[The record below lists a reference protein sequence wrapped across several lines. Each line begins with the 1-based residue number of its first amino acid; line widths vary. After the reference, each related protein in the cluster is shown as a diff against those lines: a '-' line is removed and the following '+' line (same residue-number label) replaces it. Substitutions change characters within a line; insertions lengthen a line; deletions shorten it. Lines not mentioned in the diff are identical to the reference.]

1 MFRRLLDGLGTP
13 FAPGGRLARLW
24 PLWDAPDTFLYTP
37 GKTTAGPAH
46 ARDRLDMKRLM
57 FTVVAALAGTVAMAF
72 YNTGLQANLAIA
84 QGAVPLPGW
93 RTAAIEAL
101 GLGFSPDSILACLAH
116 GGLWY
121 LPVLVVTFAVGG
133 AWEMAFA
140 VIRRHEVSE
149 GFLVTGM
156 LFPLILPPTVPL
168 WQVALGI
175 SFGVVV
181 GKEVFGGSGFNI
193 LNPAL
198 TARAFLFFAYPSD
211 LTGDRIWIA
220 ADTAPDAVSGATWLA
235 RFSLTGPEALA
246 EPFHP
251 AGAAGLSAWDAFL
264 GFLPGSMGETSVL
277 ACLFGAAVL
286 ALTGIGSLRIMLAVA
301 AGTLVMGGLLNL
313 LGSDTNP
320 FLAVP
325 FWWHYLLGGW
335 AFGTVF
341 MATEPVTA
349 PSTNG
354 GRVVYGFLIGVLVVL
369 IRVVNP
375 AYPEG
380 MMLSILL
387 MNVFAPLIDHFA
399 LRSNLRRRTRRAAR
413 GLIPSPGSAG
423 RSGN

>member
-1 MFRRLLDGLGTP
+1 MLRPLLDRLGRP
-13 FAPGGRLARLW
+13 FASGGPLARLW
-24 PLWDAPDTFLYTP
+24 PAWDAMDTFLYTP
-37 GKTTAGPAH
+37 GKATAGPPH

-84 QGAVPLPGW
+84 HGAAPLPGW
-93 RTAAIEAL
+93 RTAVIEAL
-101 GLGFSPDSILACLAH
+101 GVGFSPDSVLASVVH

-133 AWEMAFA
+133 AWEMLFA
-140 VIRRHEVSE
+140 VVRRHEVSE

-181 GKEVFGGSGFNI
+181 GKEIFGGSGFNI

-198 TARAFLFFAYPSD
+198 TARAFLFFAYPAD
-211 LTGDRIWIA
+211 LTGDRIWVA

-235 RFSLTGPEALA
+235 RLSLNGPESLA
-246 EPFHP
+246 ETFHP
-251 AGAAGLSAWDAFL
+251 AGGAGVTPWDAFL

-301 AGTLVMGGLLNL
+301 LGTAVMGGALNL
-313 LGSDTNP
+313 IGSDTNP
-320 FLAVP
+320 FFAVP

-335 AFGTVF
+335 AFGAVF

-349 PSTNG
+349 PSTPG
-354 GRVVYGFLIGVLVVL
+354 AKALYGFLIGVLAVL

-387 MNVFAPLIDHFA
+387 MNVFAPLFDHFA
-399 LRSNLRRRTRRAAR
+399 LRANLRRRARRADRLDATA
-413 GLIPSPGSAG
+413 STA
-423 RSGN
+423 

>member
-1 MFRRLLDGLGTP
+1 MLRPLLDRLGAP
-13 FAPGGRLARLW
+13 FGPGGRLERLW

-57 FTVVAALAGTVAMAF
+57 FVVVAALAGTVAMAF
-72 YNTGLQANLAIA
+72 YNTGLQSNLAISH
-84 QGAVPLPGW
+84 GAAPLPGW
-93 RTAAIEAL
+93 RSALLEAL
-101 GLGFSPDSILACLAH
+101 GVGFSPESVLAAVVH

-121 LPVLVVTFAVGG
+121 LPVLIVTFAVGG
-133 AWEMAFA
+133 AWEMLFA
-140 VIRRHEVSE
+140 VVRRHEVSE

-181 GKEVFGGSGFNI
+181 GKEIFGGSGFNI

-198 TARAFLFFAYPSD
+198 TARAFLFFAYPAEMS
-211 LTGDRIWIA
+211 GDRIWIA
-220 ADTAPDAVSGATWLA
+220 ADTSPDAVSGATWLA
-235 RFSLTGPEALA
+235 RLSLAGPEALA

-251 AGAAGLSAWDAFL
+251 ASGAPVSAWDAFL
-264 GFLPGSMGETSVL
+264 GLVPGSMGETSVL
-277 ACLFGAAVL
+277 ACLFGAVVL
-286 ALTGIGSLRIMLAVA
+286 VATGIGSLRIMLAAA
-301 AGTLVMGGLLNL
+301 AGTLVMALGLNL

-320 FLAVP
+320 FFAVP

-335 AFGTVF
+335 AFGAVF

-354 GRVVYGFLIGVLVVL
+354 ARMGYGFLIGVLVVL

-387 MNVFAPLIDHFA
+387 MNVFAPLLDHFA
-399 LRSNLRRRTRRAAR
+399 LRANLRRRRLRASRIAAAA
-413 GLIPSPGSAG
+413 PG
-423 RSGN
+423 R

>member
-1 MFRRLLDGLGTP
+1 MLRSLLDRVGAA
-13 FAPGGRLARLW
+13 FEPGRPLHRFW

-57 FTVVAALAGTVAMAF
+57 FTVVASLAGTVAMAF

-84 QGAVPLPGW
+84 HGAAPLPGW
-93 RTAAIEAL
+93 RTAVLETL
-101 GLGFSPDSILACLAH
+101 GIGFSPDSLFACAAH
-116 GGLWY
+116 GALWY

-133 AWEMAFA
+133 AWEMLFA
-140 VIRRHEVSE
+140 VVRRHEVSE

-181 GKEVFGGSGFNI
+181 GKEIFGGSGFNI

-198 TARAFLFFAYPSD
+198 TGRAFLFFAYPAD
-211 LTGDRIWIA
+211 LSGDRIWIA

-235 RFSLTGPEALA
+235 RLSLTGPEALTGTL
-246 EPFHP
+246 HP
-251 AGAAGLSAWDAFL
+251 AGGAGISPWDAFL

-277 ACLFGAAVL
+277 ACLFGALVL
-286 ALTGIGSLRIMLAVA
+286 VGTGIGSARILLAVA
-301 AGTLVMGGLLNL
+301 AGTLLMGGALNL
-313 LGSDTNP
+313 IGSDTNP
-320 FLAVP
+320 FFAVP
-325 FWWHYLLGGW
+325 FWWHFLLGGW

-354 GRVVYGFLIGVLVVL
+354 GRLVYGFLIGVLAVL

-399 LRSNLRRRTRRAAR
+399 LRANLRRRRARRAAV
-413 GLIPSPGSAG
+413 
-423 RSGN
+423 

>member
-1 MFRRLLDGLGTP
+1 MLRPLLDRLGRP
-13 FAPGGRLARLW
+13 FAPGSPLARFW
-24 PLWDAPDTFLYTP
+24 PAWDAMDTFLYTP
-37 GKTTAGPAH
+37 GKTTAGPPH

-84 QGAVPLPGW
+84 RGAAPLPGW
-93 RTAAIEAL
+93 RTTVLETL
-101 GLGFSPDSILACLAH
+101 GVGFSPDSVLAAVLH

-133 AWEMAFA
+133 AWEMLFA
-140 VIRRHEVSE
+140 VVRRHEVSE

-181 GKEVFGGSGFNI
+181 GKEIFGGSGFNI

-198 TARAFLFFAYPSD
+198 TARAFLFFAYPAD
-211 LTGDRIWIA
+211 LTGDRIWVA

-235 RFSLTGPEALA
+235 RLSLNGPAALA
-246 EPFHP
+246 ETFHP
-251 AGAAGLSAWDAFL
+251 AGGAGITAWDAFVGL
-264 GFLPGSMGETSVL
+264 IPGSMGETSVL
-277 ACLFGAAVL
+277 ACLFGAVVL
-286 ALTGIGSLRIMLAVA
+286 ALTGIGSLRLMLAVA
-301 AGTLVMGGLLNL
+301 LGTAVMGGALNL
-313 LGSDTNP
+313 VGSDTNP
-320 FLAVP
+320 FFAVP

-335 AFGTVF
+335 AFGAVF

-349 PSTNG
+349 PSTPG
-354 GRVVYGFLIGVLVVL
+354 AKALYGFLIGVLAVL

-387 MNVFAPLIDHFA
+387 MNVFAPLFDHFA
-399 LRSNLRRRTRRAAR
+399 LRANLRRRARRGSTDPVAA
-413 GLIPSPGSAG
+413 AG
-423 RSGN
+423 AS

>member
-1 MFRRLLDGLGTP
+1 MLRPLLDRLGTP
-13 FAPGGRLARLW
+13 FGPDGPLHRLW

-57 FTVVAALAGTVAMAF
+57 FTVVLALLPTVAMAF
-72 YNTGLQANLAIA
+72 YNTGLQANRAIA
-84 QGAVPLPGW
+84 AGGLPLPGW
-93 RTAAIEAL
+93 RADLIEAL
-101 GLGFSPDSILACLAH
+101 GFGFAPESVAAAVVH

-121 LPVLVVTFAVGG
+121 LPVLLVTFAVGG
-133 AWEMAFA
+133 AWEMLFA
-140 VIRRHEVSE
+140 VVRRHEVSE

-156 LFPLILPPTVPL
+156 LLPLILPPTVPL

-175 SFGVVV
+175 SFGVVL
-181 GKEVFGGSGFNI
+181 GKEVFGGSGYNI

-198 TARAFLFFAYPSD
+198 TARAFLFFSYPAD
-211 LTGDRIWIA
+211 LSGDRVWIA

-235 RFSLTGPEALA
+235 RLSLVGPEALL
-246 EPFHP
+246 ERLHP
-251 AGAAGLSAWDAFL
+251 AAAGGVTPWDAFIGL
-264 GFLPGSMGETSVL
+264 IPGSMGETSVL
-277 ACLFGAAVL
+277 ACLLGAVVL
-286 ALTGIGSLRIMLAVA
+286 VATGIGSLRIMVAVA
-301 AGTLVMGGLLNL
+301 AGTLAAGGLLNL
-313 LGSDTNP
+313 VGSAANP
-320 FLAVP
+320 FFAVP
-325 FWWHYLLGGW
+325 FWWHFLLGGW

-354 GRVVYGFLIGVLVVL
+354 GRVVYGLLIGALAVL

-380 MMLSILL
+380 MMLAILL

-399 LRSNLRRRTRRAAR
+399 IRSNVRRRARLAARAA
-413 GLIPSPGSAG
+413 AF
-423 RSGN
+423 RSGDRG

>member
-1 MFRRLLDGLGTP
+1 MLRPLLDRLGRP
-13 FAPGGRLARLW
+13 FAPGGPLARFW
-24 PLWDAPDTFLYTP
+24 PAWDAMDTFLYTP
-37 GKTTAGPAH
+37 GKTTAGPPH

-84 QGAVPLPGW
+84 HGAAPLPGW
-93 RTAAIEAL
+93 RTAVLESL
-101 GLGFSPDSILACLAH
+101 GVGFSPDSVLAAVVH

-133 AWEMAFA
+133 AWEMLFA
-140 VIRRHEVSE
+140 VVRRHEVSE

-181 GKEVFGGSGFNI
+181 GKEIFGGSGFNI

-198 TARAFLFFAYPSD
+198 TARAFLFFAYPAD

-235 RFSLTGPEALA
+235 RLSLNGPESLA
-246 EPFHP
+246 ETFHP
-251 AGAAGLSAWDAFL
+251 AGGAGITAWDAFVGL
-264 GFLPGSMGETSVL
+264 LPGSMGETSVL
-277 ACLFGAAVL
+277 ACLFGALVL
-286 ALTGIGSLRIMLAVA
+286 AVTGIGSLRLMLAVA
-301 AGTLVMGGLLNL
+301 LGTAVMGGALNL
-313 LGSDTNP
+313 VGSDTNP
-320 FLAVP
+320 FFAVP

-335 AFGTVF
+335 AFGAVF

-349 PSTNG
+349 PSTPG
-354 GRVVYGFLIGVLVVL
+354 AKALYGFCIGVLAVL

-387 MNVFAPLIDHFA
+387 MNVFAPLFDHFA
-399 LRSNLRRRTRRAAR
+399 LRANLRRRARRGSTDPPAA
-413 GLIPSPGSAG
+413 AG
-423 RSGN
+423 AS